1 MPRIA
6 RWIAAVLLPLLVL
19 SAGVSAAERSTA
31 VLVVPAVRSAIDV
44 AINLPDAAKVDSSQA
59 WRLVEAGRPAVS
71 VGVQLA
77 ASTASDGSVADG
89 GRILARIPAAE
100 TGSGT
105 RKFRLIQAEPGSSP
119 NASAFQFK
127 DTSEASLGLWEG
139 ERPVMVYNHGTV
151 TCDRVPESDARR
163 SRACYVHPVWGLDGE
178 VLTDDFPK
186 DHYHHHG
193 IFWAWPHVGI
203 SGKEYDLW
211 TYKNIQQRFVGW
223 LQRQA
228 GPLAAVLAVENGW
241 FVGDEKVMIER
252 VWMRSQ
258 RTEDGSRSL
267 DFEFTWIP
275 VDKPITLWGAG
286 GKSYGGL
293 NLRFAPR
300 EDTRIT
306 VPAGVSKEDLPD
318 TPLEWADLTA
328 KFAGAPGPSG
338 AAILVDPGHPDYP
351 PTWLTRHYGV
361 LCVGWPGVKP
371 QPFEPGQPI
380 RLNYRVWIHRDAP
393 DVAAVQQAYDAY
405 KAALAAKWE

>member
-1 MPRIA
+1 MHRIA
-6 RWIAAVLLPLLVL
+6 RWITVCSFAPIVF
-19 SAGVSAAERSTA
+19 SAWALAAEDSPA
-31 VLVVPAVRSAIDV
+31 VLVVPAVGSPIDV
-44 AINLPDAAKVDSSQA
+44 AIDLPDNVKVDVSQP
-59 WRLVEAGRPAVS
+59 WRLVEAARPAVS
-71 VGVQLA
+71 VGVQL
-77 ASTASDGSVADG
+77 TASIAADG
-89 GRILARIPAAE
+89 AAAGESRVLARIPAAE
-100 TGSGT
+100 ADGGT
-105 RKFRLIQAEPGSSP
+105 RKFRLIKAEPESSP
-119 NASAFQFK
+119 DAASFQIK
-127 DTSEASLGLWEG
+127 DVGDASLGVWEG
-139 ERPVMVYNHGTV
+139 EKPVMVYNHGTI
-151 TCDRVPESDARR
+151 TCEKVPESDARR

-203 SGKEYDLW
+203 DGKEYDLW
-211 TYKNIQQRFVGW
+211 MYNNIQQRFVGW

-228 GPLAAVLAVENGW
+228 GPVAAVLAVENGW
-241 FVGDEKVMIER
+241 FVDDKKVMIER

-258 RTEDGSRSL
+258 RADDGSRSL

-300 EDTRIT
+300 QDTRIT

-328 KFAGAPGPSG
+328 KFAGAPTSSG
-338 AAILVDPGHPDYP
+338 AAIFIDPGHPDYP

-371 QPFEPGQPI
+371 QTFEPGKPI
-380 RLNYRVWIHRDAP
+380 KLNYRVWIHKDAP
-393 DVAAVQQAYDAY
+393 EVAAIQQAYDAY
-405 KAALAAKWE
+405 KAAMAVKWE